1 MHHVHHWKGV
11 QEWKK
16 DTFDRAML
24 TVIFHQMTKNSILSQ
39 WMLSKTLCYL
49 DEKEMVPL
57 QGKVEE
63 AVDPFANLLNTQ
75 ETRVV

>member
-11 QEWKK
+11 QGWKK
-16 DTFDRAML
+16 DTLDRAML

-39 WMLSKTLCYL
+39 WMLSKTPCYL

-57 QGKVEE
+57 QGRVEE
-63 AVDPFANLLNTQ
+63 AVGPFANLLNTQ